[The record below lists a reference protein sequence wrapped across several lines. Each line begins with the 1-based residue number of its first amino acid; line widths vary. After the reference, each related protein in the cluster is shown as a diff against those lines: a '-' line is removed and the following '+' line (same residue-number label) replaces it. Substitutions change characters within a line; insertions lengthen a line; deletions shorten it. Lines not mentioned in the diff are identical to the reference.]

1 MKHYL
6 GIDIG
11 GTAVKL
17 GIVNEAGAVL
27 AKAEESVSF
36 DGYRT
41 PILTTVLKAAQ
52 AFLAAQSVPAE
63 SLAGIGVSA
72 TGQIDSRKGIVAGTC
87 GNLPNYIGAP
97 IKAELEK
104 TFGLPVTVA
113 NDANCMTL
121 GEVWV
126 GGAQGYTDVIGVTL
140 VVLILA
146 ALAAVFIITKGPSPA
161 ARAEFVRRTA
171 DSGLAFVTKL
181 FVPGDEIEAIL
192 AGDEDAAPSESETP
206 DESAAP
212 ETSEAPAESAE
223 PDTSEAPAESAEPS
237 ENAGETS
244 GEGE

>member
-1 MKHYL
+1 MSREDKRQRED
-6 GIDIG
+6 GS
-11 GTAVKL
+11 A
-17 GIVNEAGAVL
+17 AGKV
-27 AKAEESVSF
+27 F
-36 DGYRT
+36 
-41 PILTTVLKAAQ
+41 
-52 AFLAAQSVPAE
+52 AF
-63 SLAGIGVSA
+63 
-72 TGQIDSRKGIVAGTC
+72 
-87 GNLPNYIGAP
+87 
-97 IKAELEK
+97 
-104 TFGLPVTVA
+104 
-113 NDANCMTL
+113 
-121 GEVWV
+121 
-126 GGAQGYTDVIGVTL
+126 IGVTL

-192 AGDEDAAPSESETP
+192 AEDEAEQTPAGDEDAATAESETP

-212 ETSEAPAESAE
+212 DTSEAPAESAE